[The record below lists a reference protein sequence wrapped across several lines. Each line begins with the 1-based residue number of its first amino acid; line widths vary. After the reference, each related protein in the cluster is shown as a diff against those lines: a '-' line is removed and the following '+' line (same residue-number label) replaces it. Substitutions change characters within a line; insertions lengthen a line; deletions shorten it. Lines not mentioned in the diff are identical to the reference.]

1 VSASAS
7 SLVVLLLAL
16 AGCATTEQTR
26 SVEPSGFL
34 GDYSQ
39 LQPGKSGQALL
50 VYIDPAADFSRYD
63 EVVVEPVT
71 IWTGA
76 GSDPVDVPRQE
87 LQRLADY
94 LEASMREQLA
104 LEFKVVE
111 ERGPETLRIR
121 AAITEARK
129 SKVVLDVVSAALP
142 PVRLLSAVEKLATGT
157 HAFVGR
163 AAIEVEILDATSN
176 ARLLAAVDE
185 RAGGKTLEGSTSAWA
200 DVEEAFDYWAEVMGE
215 RLSLFRHFDA
225 AEGLADRAA
234 ENPSD

>member
-1 VSASAS
+1 VA
-7 SLVVLLLAL
+7 LLLAL

-39 LQPGKSGQALL
+39 LQPGKTGQALL
-50 VYIDPAADFSRYD
+50 VYIDPAADFSRYN

-71 IWTGA
+71 IWTGK
-76 GSDPVDVPRQE
+76 GSDLADVPSQE

-94 LEASMREQLA
+94 LETSMREQLA
-104 LEFKVVE
+104 LDFEVVE
-111 ERGPETLRIR
+111 EPGPETLRIR

-129 SKVVLDVVSAALP
+129 SKVVLDVVSTALP
-142 PVRLLSAVEKLATGT
+142 PARLLSAVEKLATGT

-185 RAGGKTLEGSTSAWA
+185 RAGGKTLEGATSAWA
-200 DVEEAFDYWAEVMGE
+200 DVEEAFDYWAEVMRE

-225 AEGLADRAA
+225 AEALVDQAA
-234 ENPSD
+234 ESPSD